1 MGKISCAVLRRY
13 LKNTMDVALDGSF
26 FFFFLI
32 TENTNKAGFTGK
44 AKSIMIDK
52 VLEAIFKPQFC
63 SPYM

>member
-13 LKNTMDVALDGSF
+13 LKNTMDVALDGS

>member
-1 MGKISCAVLRRY
+1 
-13 LKNTMDVALDGSF
+13 MDVALDGSF

>member
-1 MGKISCAVLRRY
+1 
-13 LKNTMDVALDGSF
+13 MDVALDGS